1 MHLSRHNAEII
12 VKEINTIID
21 KSINM
26 MNEKGVIIAST
37 DPERIGQVHEGARKI
52 IEQRLDELIVESE
65 SDYEGSLEGVN
76 YPITI
81 ADEVIGVVG
90 ITGACGE
97 VAKYGQITKKMTEIL
112 MQEISIKEQKTMD
125 ENLRSRFIGEWLQN
139 ENVIL
144 NKNFVDRGKRM
155 QLDITIPRRIL
166 IVAVFD
172 EGHYSDSLDEMRRVE
187 EAERKVKNIIKR
199 MDADSIYMK
208 SASNLI
214 CGVSNRTDKEMA
226 RLAENIKKAVENQT
240 EVRVAIGIDDR
251 CHPYTMTHIS
261 YAKAYK
267 ALQSCLRT
275 RKHDI
280 RFYNDI
286 NMEIFT
292 DEISDLSK
300 KEYVQKLFS
309 GYESEELAEAIGLL
323 ETLYETEG
331 SITTASERLHMHKNT
346 LQYKLK
352 RIYERTG
359 YDPRSIRYSS
369 LFYIAIDFYREI
381 RSLIDEE

>member
-1 MHLSRHNAEII
+1 MHLSKHNAEMI

-26 MNEKGVIIAST
+26 MNGKGVIIASS
-37 DPERIGQVHEGARKI
+37 DPERIGQVHQGARKI
-52 IEQRLDELIVESE
+52 IEQHLDELIVKPG
-65 SDYEGSLEGVN
+65 DAYEGSLEGVN

-81 ADEVIGVVG
+81 SDEVVGVVG
-90 ITGACGE
+90 ITGSFHE

-125 ENLRSRFIGEWLQN
+125 ENLRSRFIAEWLQN
-139 ENVIL
+139 ENVII
-144 NKNFVDRGKRM
+144 NKNFVERGKRLN
-155 QLDITIPRRIL
+155 LDITIPRRIL
-166 IVAVFD
+166 IITVYD
-172 EGHYSDSLDEMRRVE
+172 SGQHQDSLDEMHSVE
-187 EAERKVKNIIKR
+187 AAERKVKNIIKR
-199 MDADSIYMK
+199 MDPDSVYMK

-214 CGVSNRTDKEMA
+214 CGVSNRTDKEMGK
-226 RLAENIKKAVENQT
+226 LAQHIQQVVEEQT
-240 EVRVAIGIDDR
+240 NVKLIIGIDDK
-251 CHPYTMTHIS
+251 CHPYTMTHVS

-267 ALQSCLRT
+267 ALQSCLRA
-275 RKHDI
+275 RKYAI

-300 KEYVQKLFS
+300 KEYVQKLFC
-309 GYESEELAEAIGLL
+309 GYEAEELAETIGLL
-323 ETLYETEG
+323 EILYETEG
-331 SITTASERLHMHKNT
+331 SITTASEQLHMHKNT

-359 YDPRSIRYSS
+359 YDPRSIRSSS

-381 RSLIDEE
+381 RDLMNEE

>member
-1 MHLSRHNAEII
+1 VHLSKHNAENI

-37 DPERIGQVHEGARKI
+37 DPERIGHVHQGAKKI
-52 IEQRLDELIVESE
+52 IDQHLDELLVEAE
-65 SDYEGSLEGVN
+65 GDYEGSLEGVN

-81 ADEVIGVVG
+81 ADQVIGVVG
-90 ITGACGE
+90 ITGKCGE

-139 ENVIL
+139 ENVII
-144 NKNFVDRGKRM
+144 NKNFVERGKRM

-166 IVAVFD
+166 IVTAFD
-172 EGHYSDSLDEMRRVE
+172 SGHHSDSLDEMRSVE
-187 EAERKVKNIIKR
+187 LAEQKVKNIIKR

-226 RLAENIKKAVENQT
+226 KLAVNIRNAVEEQAN
-240 EVRVAIGIDDR
+240 VKVAIGIDDR

-261 YAKAYK
+261 YTKAYK

-275 RKHDI
+275 HRYDI

-309 GYESEELAEAIGLL
+309 GYESEELTEAIGLL

-359 YDPRSIRYSS
+359 YDPRSIRSSS

-381 RSLIDEE
+381 RDLIDEE